1 MTIQL
6 EIPEEIERRLTK
18 DAQAHGMDAAAYL
31 LSLIERTLLPETE
44 DTRGI
49 FTPETLEAFI
59 RDMAL
64 PPGRAPHLP
73 DEAFSRASIYQD
85 HD

>member
-1 MTIQL
+1 MTIRL
-6 EIPEEIERRLTK
+6 ELPEEVERRLAK
-18 DAQAHGMDAAAYL
+18 DAEAHGMEPSAYL
-31 LSLIERTLLPETE
+31 LSLVERTLFP
-44 DTRGI
+44 
-49 FTPETLEAFI
+49 PAETLGRAMTAEEVEAFI